1 MYMGKYKP
9 GSEVK
14 RIYTMQAQE
23 CLEAQ
28 QLESG
33 REMWAKKKKQS
44 HLLTYIIPQFV
55 SPKYGKFS

>member
-1 MYMGKYKP
+1 M
-9 GSEVK
+9 K

-33 REMWAKKKKQS
+33 REMWAKKKKKKKQS

>member
-1 MYMGKYKP
+1 
-9 GSEVK
+9 
-14 RIYTMQAQE
+14 MQAQE

-33 REMWAKKKKQS
+33 REMWAKKKKQG